1 MAEGVGLTMGQPA
14 LNCAVLGHWP
24 CSCVVS
30 SCGEAAFTTASR
42 PPARWDLPR
51 RMSVWQNE
59 SSKARSPSALQV
71 TVGQREEMFLDRET
85 SHVVNQVLKYV
96 RNNVLFKN

>member
-1 MAEGVGLTMGQPA
+1 MAEGVGLTMGQPT
-14 LNCAVLGHWP
+14 LNCAVPGHWP

-30 SCGEAAFTTASR
+30 SCGEAACTTASR
-42 PPARWDLPR
+42 PSACWDLPC
-51 RMSVWQNE
+51 RMSVWRNE

-85 SHVVNQVLKYV
+85 NHVVNQVLKYV